1 MSEQLEAASQVN
13 LETLRLKPGLPL
25 KLIMPERRSVQHK
38 AKLLAAVRGQ
48 SVMVALDNS
57 NSLQAPPRFE
67 IDGGITIGGFTGQ
80 HDFMFTARITQLFQL
95 PFPYIALSWP
105 GEVTAKLVRKVE
117 RQKAGLPATL
127 SLPDNG
133 MNLDVTLSDISVAGA
148 MVQIATPAVKVGQ
161 QIVLTFDT
169 RFEAETVEL
178 ALTASVRY
186 INETAPDGYQVGVQ
200 FNDMGLT
207 DRLKLHY
214 VVQTCAARTNNA
226 II

>member
-1 MSEQLEAASQVN
+1 MSEQQEAASLVS

-25 KLIMPERRSVQHK
+25 KLIMPQRRLVQHK

-48 SVMVALDNS
+48 SVMVALDNGDS
-57 NSLQAPPRFE
+57 RQDPPRFE
-67 IDGGITIGGFTGQ
+67 IDGGISIGGFTGQ

-95 PFPYIALSWP
+95 PFPYIAISWP
-105 GEVTAKLVRKVE
+105 DQVTAKLIRKVE
-117 RQKAGLPATL
+117 RQKAGLPALVT
-127 SLPDNG
+127 LPDNG
-133 MNLDVTLSDISVAGA
+133 MKFDVGLSDISVAGA
-148 MVQIATPAVKVGQ
+148 MLQIATPAVQVNQ

-178 ALTASVRY
+178 ALAASVRY
-186 INETAPDGYQVGVQ
+186 INEVAPDGYQVGVQ
-200 FNDMGLT
+200 FNEMGLT

-214 VVQTCAARTNNA
+214 VVQTCAARTNSA